1 LLDINVDNLDFQEL
15 RIVDESGQ
23 FRAYDMSKELK
34 INESILQQEMLEQ
47 PSKYIYWSSLLEKL
61 RYYQEMEDLKL
72 EVVWAKLDGKAR
84 EEIKAKSEKP
94 TKDQVE
100 SYIKQQDEYLTQKKV
115 CLHYTHI
122 IGRIQR
128 IVKAF
133 EQRKDM
139 LQSYGKQVANDLSY
153 GQGAG
158 SKFMQDEQAYLNYAQ
173 QQVNPQIGRGY

>member
-1 LLDINVDNLDFQEL
+1 MIDVNVDTLDFQNL
-15 RIVDESGQ
+15 RIKDESGQ
-23 FRAYDMSKELK
+23 ELIYDMRNELK

-61 RYYQEMEDLKL
+61 RYYQEMEELNL
-72 EVVWAKLDGKAR
+72 EVVWSKLDGEARTHITAQGGKA
-84 EEIKAKSEKP
+84 

-100 SYIKQQDEYLTQKKV
+100 AYIKQQEAYLKQKKV
-115 CLHYTHI
+115 CVHYTHV
-122 IGRIQR
+122 IGRLQR

-153 GQGAG
+153 GHGAG